1 MKRLESLS
9 AAILIVSMFLPVG
22 SVCAQMPSKKPL
34 LQVPVIYPGDTNE
47 TTLRRAQWIEGAKKE
62 GTLDK
67 RFARILGATQ
77 E

>member
-1 MKRLESLS
+1 MKRLARSS

-22 SVCAQMPSKKPL
+22 SVCAQMPAKKPL